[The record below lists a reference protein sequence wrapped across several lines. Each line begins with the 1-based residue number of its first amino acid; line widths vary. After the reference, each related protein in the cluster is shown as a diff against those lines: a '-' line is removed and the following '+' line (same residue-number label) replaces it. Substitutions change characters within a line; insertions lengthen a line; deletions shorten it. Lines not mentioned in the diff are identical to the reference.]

1 MFITIVLVMVAFYT
15 FLEFYHR
22 SQKIKVTWYDRVIG
36 GIGGVLL
43 LVAMWNIV
51 DVRGDLADTRLFILM
66 TGLPAVILMMLAWL
80 FIVRRR

>member
-22 SQKIKVTWYDRVIG
+22 SQNIKVTWYDRVIG

>member
-22 SQKIKVTWYDRVIG
+22 SQQIKVTWYDRVIG
-36 GIGGVLL
+36 GIGGILL
-43 LVAMWNIV
+43 LIAMWNIV

>member
-36 GIGGVLL
+36 GIGGILL
-43 LVAMWNIV
+43 LIAMWNIV

>member
-1 MFITIVLVMVAFYT
+1 MFITIALIMVAFYT

-22 SQKIKVTWYDRVIG
+22 SQNIKVTWYDRVIG

-51 DVRGDLADTRLFILM
+51 GVRESTTDVRLFILI

>member
-1 MFITIVLVMVAFYT
+1 MFITIVLIMVAFYT

-22 SQKIKVTWYDRVIG
+22 SQNIKVTWYDRIIG

-43 LVAMWNIV
+43 LIAMWNIV
-51 DVRGDLADTRLFILM
+51 GVRESTTDVRLFILI

>member
-1 MFITIVLVMVAFYT
+1 MFITIVLIMIAFYT

-22 SQKIKVTWYDRVIG
+22 SQNIKVTWYDRVIG

-43 LVAMWNIV
+43 LIAMWNIV
-51 DVRGDLADTRLFILM
+51 GVRESTTDVRLFILI

>member
-1 MFITIVLVMVAFYT
+1 MFITIVLIMVAFYT

-36 GIGGVLL
+36 GIGGILL

-51 DVRGDLADTRLFILM
+51 GVRESTTDVRLFILI